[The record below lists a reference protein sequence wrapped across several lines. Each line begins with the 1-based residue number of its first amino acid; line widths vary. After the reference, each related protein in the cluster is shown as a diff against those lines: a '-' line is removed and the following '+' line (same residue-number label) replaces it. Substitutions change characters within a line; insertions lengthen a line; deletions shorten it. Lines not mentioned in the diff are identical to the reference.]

1 MTKSNLLLGI
11 VIFALLAGG
20 WLNTA
25 PAQVFDEAKFFSRD
39 VALQADKQLRQ
50 LGKIH
55 GLTLVIET
63 FMQPPADVAE
73 LIRNNDKRAAAFAR
87 WAEQRRATQHAH
99 LYILLCRK
107 PGHVE
112 IALHESLA
120 ARFSREDLNDLRDL
134 WVRHL
139 RQKQPDVALRESIA
153 WIEKTLAAHRGRQAP
168 AVAAG
173 KPGGVQ
179 AGDGGAASETDA
191 GGGDHRWILWAILI
205 GVGVVILFAIVRG
218 LVHALS
224 GPTGSEA
231 PPVAGT
237 GPGPGY
243 GGYGGSAGGS
253 FLGSFLAGALGA
265 AVGSWVYDRFFRGGQ
280 TAHAE
285 PLPPAGSGPM
295 SGLQPPD
302 DPTARYAP
310 ESGRVITTGGD
321 FDTESPPVAGT
332 GADVEGLDE
341 ADEDW
346 DAGDVEAGG
355 FGDDSGSG
363 FSGGDFDA
371 GGDFGAGDW
380 GGGDFGGDIGGD
392 F

>member
-11 VIFALLAGG
+11 VTFTLLADG

-39 VALQADKQLRQ
+39 MALQADKQLRQ
-50 LGKIH
+50 LGRIH
-55 GLTLVIET
+55 GLTLVVES

-73 LIRNNDKRAAAFAR
+73 LIRNSDKRAAAFAH

-120 ARFSREDLNDLRDL
+120 TRFSREDLNGLRDL
-134 WVRHL
+134 WVQHL
-139 RQKQPDVALRESIA
+139 RHKRPDVALRESIA

-168 AVAAG
+168 AIGMG
-173 KPGGVQ
+173 KPGGGQ
-179 AGDGGAASETDA
+179 AGDGVAATETGT
-191 GGGDHRWILWAILI
+191 GGGDHRWILWAIVI

-218 LVHALS
+218 LVYVLS
-224 GPTGSEA
+224 GPTGSGA
-231 PPVAGT
+231 PPVAGA

-265 AVGSWVYDRFFRGGQ
+265 ALGSWVYDRFFRGSQ
-280 TAHAE
+280 PAHAE
-285 PLPPAGSGPM
+285 PLPPTGSGPM
-295 SGLQPPD
+295 SAPLPPD

-310 ESGRVITTGGD
+310 ESGRGITTGGD
-321 FDTESPPVAGT
+321 FDTESLPAAGT
-332 GADVEGLDE
+332 GADVEGFDE
-341 ADEDW
+341 PAEDW
-346 DAGDVEAGG
+346 DTDDVEADG
-355 FGDDSGSG
+355 FDGDSS
-363 FSGGDFDA
+363 FSGGDFDV
-371 GGDFGAGDW
+371 GGDFGAGDL

>member
-1 MTKSNLLLGI
+1 MAKSNPLLGI

-20 WLNTA
+20 RLNTA
-25 PAQVFDEAKFFSRD
+25 TAQVFDEAKFFSRD

-50 LGKIH
+50 LGRIH
-55 GLTLVIET
+55 DLTLVIET

-73 LIRNNDKRAAAFAR
+73 LMRNNDKRAAAFAH

-107 PGHVE
+107 PGHVQ

-120 ARFSREDLNDLRDL
+120 ARFSKEDLDGLRDL

-153 WIEKTLAAHRGRQAP
+153 WIEKHLATHRGKQAP
-168 AVAAG
+168 AIAVG
-173 KPGGVQ
+173 KPGGGQ
-179 AGDGGAASETDA
+179 AGDGVAATETGT
-191 GGGDHRWILWAILI
+191 GGGDHSWILWAILV

-224 GPTGSEA
+224 GPTGSGA
-231 PPVAGT
+231 PPVAGA
-237 GPGPGY
+237 GPGY

-265 AVGSWVYDRFFRGGQ
+265 ALGSWVYDRFFRSGQ
-280 TAHAE
+280 PAHAE
-285 PLPPAGSGPM
+285 PLPLAGSGPM
-295 SGLQPPD
+295 SGSPPPD

-321 FDTESPPVAGT
+321 FDTESPPAAGV

-341 ADEDW
+341 PVEDW
-346 DAGDVEAGG
+346 DAGDVEASG
-355 FGDDSGSG
+355 FEGDIGSG
-363 FSGGDFDA
+363 FSGGDFDV
-371 GGDFGAGDW
+371 GGDFGAGDL